1 MNWTTQTSIENAQ
14 WIEHRPVASIGAGGP
29 IEFVIPGSGDDYLD
43 VANTYL
49 FVKAKVNQAN
59 GSNIDVAA
67 KVGPV
72 NNWMHSL
79 FSQVDVS
86 LNGTLVT
93 PSTNTYPYRAYI
105 ETLLSDGA
113 EAKNSQLTSV
123 LWYKDTAGQMDA
135 TDTANAGLQK
145 RQEYTTGSGVVDMM
159 GHYLLNGVDVKVR
172 LVQSKDTFALMADGN
187 APDYKITIVEAALY
201 ARKAKLNPSVQMGHI
216 KALEKGTAKY
226 PMRRVDCKVFSIPR
240 GSMSHTHDNI
250 YLGVLPKRVV
260 LCCIDND
267 AYNGAYDKN
276 PFHAKH
282 NNLNFLA
289 LYVDGQQVPAKPLQP
304 RFGQSDFV
312 RSYCN
317 MFAGTGKMFQDEGN
331 DVTRDDFGQGYI
343 LFAFDLT
350 PDVCDGSHFNL
361 VQKGNLRVEMHF
373 DQPLPQTVNIVVYG
387 EFETVLEI
395 DRSRN
400 VIYDY

>member
-1 MNWTTQTSIENAQ
+1 
-14 WIEHRPVASIGAGGP
+14 
-29 IEFVIPGSGDDYLD
+29 
-43 VANTYL
+43 
-49 FVKAKVNQAN
+49 
-59 GSNIDVAA
+59 
-67 KVGPV
+67 
-72 NNWMHSL
+72 MHFL

-105 ETLLSDGA
+105 ETLLSHGA

-145 RQEYTTGSGVVDMM
+145 RQEYTTGSRVVDMM
-159 GHYLLNGVDVKVR
+159 GRLHIDLFFQDRYLHNGVDVKVR

-216 KALEKGTAKY
+216 KALEKGTANY

-240 GSMSHTHDNI
+240 GSMSHIHENI

-267 AYNGAYDKN
+267 AYNGAYKKN

-282 NNLNFLA
+282 NNLNFHA

-312 RSYCN
+312 RSYSN
-317 MFAGTGKMFQDEGN
+317 MFAGT
-331 DVTRDDFGQGYI
+331 
-343 LFAFDLT
+343 
-350 PDVCDGSHFNL
+350 
-361 VQKGNLRVEMHF
+361 
-373 DQPLPQTVNIVVYG
+373 
-387 EFETVLEI
+387 
-395 DRSRN
+395 
-400 VIYDY
+400 